1 MSAARARGSEL
12 RNRSQRRIGS
22 TVRGV
27 DAGSLR
33 ARLAAKLEFAVAE
46 HACMELDDAY
56 PRNGYAE
63 HPARLLVNGGRAPAC
78 CCRRGVRVA
87 AGWSST
93 ISMRRSG
100 TSEVG
105 GRRAHRRPVAGI
117 RTGAGAARHH
127 CIGDR
132 RPGLRG
138 SPKRRPG
145 ADARDADESDYPSML
160 VYRLVAGRPLMRT
173 VLAEA
178 ATAHTAVAA
187 LP

>member
-63 HPARLLVNGGRAPAC
+63 HPARLLVNGGGAPGRC
-78 CCRRGVRVA
+78 L
-87 AGWSST
+87 SP
-93 ISMRRSG
+93 
-100 TSEVG
+100 G
-105 GRRAHRRPVAGI
+105 GRG
-117 RTGAGAARHH
+117 GAGGAVPPRH
-127 CIGDR
+127 
-132 RPGLRG
+132 RP
-138 SPKRRPG
+138 
-145 ADARDADESDYPSML
+145 
-160 VYRLVAGRPLMRT
+160 T
-173 VLAEA
+173 
-178 ATAHTAVAA
+178 
-187 LP
+187 